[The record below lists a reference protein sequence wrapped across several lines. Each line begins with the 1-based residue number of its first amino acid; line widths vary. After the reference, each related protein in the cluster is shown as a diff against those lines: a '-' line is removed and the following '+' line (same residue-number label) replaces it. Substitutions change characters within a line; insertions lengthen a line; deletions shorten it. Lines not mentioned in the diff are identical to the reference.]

1 MKIKHQKKRT
11 GKKHQCQHCTV
22 AFSLEQ
28 TLATHLK
35 TCTKNPDN
43 FIRTKTGRNTKK
55 FRCPQCGIYVFQ
67 HSFRSR
73 LLTHVDETEMEKANI
88 TFTCDICDNSYG
100 SYHILNKHVYRVHKN
115 IPRKKYNCEFCGI
128 TYKTRLSMNR
138 HIDVFH
144 KGIDPKVACN
154 LCGKVLSNSSVLYV
168 HMQSHKEVKKYGCHL
183 CEVKYRNKKSLKYH
197 LVKFHG
203 KHVGEEF
210 TPGEGSSLPQQN
222 DGEKMEQQSE
232 ETPWKCD
239 ACGIFCSSETLL
251 KRHMDFLHRKPKQ
264 RVVCQFCGKS
274 YSGQWV
280 LKEHID
286 VVHKGID
293 LSVVCDVC
301 GKVLSSRNHLKTH
314 MKVHGERKKY
324 ACHLCDVTVLSN
336 KYLKK
341 HLVNM
346 HGKAVGEEFTPGE
359 GLKFGCMFSSCGAK
373 FGKDV
378 ELQQHVER
386 NHAPVVDS
394 KFMCTLCGKVFSNQ
408 ARLTRHNLVH
418 SKEKRLECHVCKKR
432 FAYSSSLKDH
442 LKVVHDL
449 GEGQQYF
456 RCEQPNCEAKFKLI
470 KYLNKHFR
478 DTHDVRK
485 DIGNIKTETVTG

>member
-1 MKIKHQKKRT
+1 MKIKHQHKRT
-11 GKKHQCQHCTV
+11 GKKHQCQHCKV
-22 AFSLEQ
+22 AFRLEQ
-28 TLATHLK
+28 TLTTHLK

-43 FIRTKTGRNTKK
+43 FIRAKTKSGRNTKK

-67 HSFRSR
+67 HSFRSH
-73 LLTHVDETEMEKANI
+73 LLTHMDETEKEKAKI
-88 TFTCDICDNSYG
+88 TFTCDIC
-100 SYHILNKHVYRVHKN
+100 
-115 IPRKKYNCEFCGI
+115 
-128 TYKTRLSMNR
+128 
-138 HIDVFH
+138 
-144 KGIDPKVACN
+144 
-154 LCGKVLSNSSVLYV
+154 
-168 HMQSHKEVKKYGCHL
+168 EVKNYECHL
-183 CEVKYRNKKSLKYH
+183 CEAKYRNKKSLKYH
-197 LVKFHG
+197 LVKVHG

-210 TPGEGSSLPQQN
+210 TPGEGPSLPQQN

-251 KRHMDFLHRKPKQ
+251 KRHMDILHRKPKP

-274 YSGQWV
+274 YSGHWV

-286 VVHKGID
+286 VVHKGMD

-301 GKVLSSRNHLKTH
+301 GRVLSSPTQLKKH
-314 MKVHGERKKY
+314 MKVHGERKIY

-346 HGKAVGEEFTPGE
+346 HAKAVGEEFTPGE
-359 GLKFGCMFSSCGAK
+359 GLKFGCMFSSCGEK
-373 FGKDV
+373 FGTDV
-378 ELQQHVER
+378 ELHQHVER

-470 KYLNKHFR
+470 KYLNKHVR
-478 DTHDVRK
+478 DAHGVGK
-485 DIGNIKTETVTG
+485 DIANIKTDTVTC